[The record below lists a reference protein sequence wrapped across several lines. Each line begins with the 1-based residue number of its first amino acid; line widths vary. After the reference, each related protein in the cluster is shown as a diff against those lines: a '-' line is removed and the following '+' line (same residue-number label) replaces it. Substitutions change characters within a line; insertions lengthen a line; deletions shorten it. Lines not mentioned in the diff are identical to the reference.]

1 MLRMAPFVVEQPD
14 SVDAAVALLDALH
27 AAGRATKIV
36 AGGTDVLPNI
46 KHGLHAPDVVVH
58 LGRLR
63 ALRGVRDEGDALAIG
78 ALTTLFDI
86 EHDPI
91 VGAHAPALAHA
102 ASLVA
107 GPQLRRMG
115 TLGGNLAL
123 DTRCAFY
130 NQTHFWRE
138 ALGYCLKKD
147 GTACHVVA
155 GGQRC
160 VAAASNDTATILL
173 CLDASVT
180 LATPAGERTVALRDF
195 FVGDGARNTILGPAD
210 VLVRVRVPKSSSS
223 SSSSSSRRV
232 RRVAAYQKLR
242 HRNAIDFPLLSLGVR
257 FDVDDDGVVHDV
269 ACVASALQARPH
281 ALPTSAFIGRVVDD
295 AFADDLGDLAFR
307 KCVPLTNIADD
318 PAWRREMIPVLVKRA
333 CTDLR
338 AQLDRRPP

>member
-1 MLRMAPFVVEQPD
+1 MLRMAPFHVEQPD
-14 SVDAAVALLDALH
+14 SVDDAVALLQRLH
-27 AAGRATKIV
+27 HEGRAAKVI
-36 AGGTDVLPNI
+36 AGGTDVVPNI
-46 KHGLHAPDVVVH
+46 KHGLHSPDVVVH

-63 ALRGVRDEGDALAIG
+63 ALRGVHDDGDTLAVG
-78 ALTTLFDI
+78 ALTTLFDV
-86 EHDPI
+86 EHDAL
-91 VGAHAPALAHA
+91 VRAHAPALALA
-102 ASLVA
+102 AGLVA

-160 VAAASNDTATILL
+160 VAAASNDTATVLL
-173 CLDASVT
+173 CLDARVT
-180 LATPAGERTVALRDF
+180 LATPTGERTIALRDF
-195 FVGDGARNTILGPAD
+195 YVGDGAHNTILGPAD
-210 VLVRVRVPKSSSS
+210 VIVRVAVPKAPATGH
-223 SSSSSSRRV
+223 

-257 FDVDDDGVVHDV
+257 VDVDDKGTARDV
-269 ACVASALQARPH
+269 ACVVSALQARPH
-281 ALPTSAFIGRVVDD
+281 ALPTRNLCERVVDD
-295 AFADDLGDLAFR
+295 AFVDELADLAFR

-318 PAWRREMIPVLVKRA
+318 PAWRREMIPVLVRRA
-333 CTDLR
+333 CADLR
-338 AQLDRRPP
+338 TQLQRSPG

>member
-1 MLRMAPFVVEQPD
+1 MLRMRPFVVEQPA
-14 SVDAAVALLDALH
+14 SVDDAVALLARLFGE
-27 AAGRATKIV
+27 GRATKIV
-36 AGGTDVLPNI
+36 AGGTDALPNI
-46 KHGLHAPDVVVH
+46 KHGLHEPDVVVH

-63 ALRGVRDEGDALAIG
+63 ALRGVDDRGDTLAIG
-78 ALTTLFDI
+78 ALTSLFDV
-86 EHDPI
+86 EHDPL
-91 VGAHAPALAHA
+91 VRAHAPSLAQA

-147 GTACHVVA
+147 GTVCHVVA

-160 VAAASNDTATILL
+160 VAAASNDTATALL
-173 CLDASVT
+173 CLDARLT
-180 LATPAGERTVALRDF
+180 LARPDGERTIALSDFYVA
-195 FVGDGARNTILGPAD
+195 DGTHNTRLGPAD
-210 VLVRVRVPKSSSS
+210 EIVRVTLPKSPSSTGL
-223 SSSSSSRRV
+223 

-257 FDVDDDGVVHDV
+257 VDVDAAGVAHDV
-269 ACVASALQARPH
+269 ACVVSALQARPH
-281 ALPTSAFIGRVVDD
+281 ALSTSAFAGRVVDD
-295 AFADDLGDLAFR
+295 AFADDLGALAFR

-318 PAWRREMIPVLVKRA
+318 PAWRREMIPVLVRRA
-333 CTDLR
+333 CADLR
-338 AQLDRRPP
+338 EQLPRNST